1 MRNIFYRKEVCT
13 NVTTGSSIFRTFHIQ
28 GLFLSLLYLGILT
41 NKINK
46 NDSHHTKL
54 KINIVTKVFKHVLK
68 KLNKNKTTCCQRPSW
83 SISSLTFR
91 RPKQDEIHGFD
102 RDLLS
107 MNGILNFQDIPS
119 EVVVLN
125 GNAETIVC
133 NISLLQ
139 VVVKSQLL
147 YKKQS
152 CNKYFQI

>member
-1 MRNIFYRKEVCT
+1 MY
-13 NVTTGSSIFRTFHIQ
+13 
-28 GLFLSLLYLGILT
+28 
-41 NKINK
+41 
-46 NDSHHTKL
+46 
-54 KINIVTKVFKHVLK
+54 K
-68 KLNKNKTTCCQRPSW
+68 KSV
-83 SISSLTFR
+83 SSLTFR

>member
-1 MRNIFYRKEVCT
+1 
-13 NVTTGSSIFRTFHIQ
+13 
-28 GLFLSLLYLGILT
+28 
-41 NKINK
+41 
-46 NDSHHTKL
+46 
-54 KINIVTKVFKHVLK
+54 
-68 KLNKNKTTCCQRPSW
+68 
-83 SISSLTFR
+83 
-91 RPKQDEIHGFD
+91 
-102 RDLLS
+102 